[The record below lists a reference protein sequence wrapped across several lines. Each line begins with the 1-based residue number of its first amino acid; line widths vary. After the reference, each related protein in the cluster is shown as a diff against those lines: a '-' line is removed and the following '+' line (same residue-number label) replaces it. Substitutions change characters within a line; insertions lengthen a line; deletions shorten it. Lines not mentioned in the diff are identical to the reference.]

1 MNPRERI
8 MAALTWGWPDYVPW
22 AVKPNHL
29 PRGTWERV
37 LRNMGLGLTIEQ
49 SVYRIEMHGVEV
61 LERRAG
67 NHVERT
73 YRTPV
78 GEVSEVVRINL
89 PSEAGE
95 RGGSWKVKGLIDRPE
110 DYDVLLYII
119 DHMVV
124 KPDYEDF
131 HVIDEELGVD
141 GVVLTNVGY
150 SPFMKLLVEY
160 MGFRKLVVEL
170 NRRPGKVEE
179 VLQALHRKTLEA
191 CRIVADSPA
200 RLVLVGD
207 NIDENLVN
215 PRFFEKYC
223 LPYYREYT
231 RILHSKGKVVGSHMD
246 GRLRN
251 LAELIAESGFDFIH
265 GFTPPPTGNL
275 SIRDA
280 RRLWDRD
287 IAIWVNIPET
297 LFYEEPEVIERSVR
311 SFLRESAP
319 GDGFMLGITETVPPW
334 RRRIGYETVM
344 RTVLKHGRLPVKL

>member
-29 PRGTWERV
+29 PRGAWERR
-37 LRNMGLGLTIEQ
+37 LRNMGMGLTVEQ
-49 SVYRIEMHGVEV
+49 SVYRVEMHGVEV
-61 LERRAG
+61 FERRSG
-67 NHVERT
+67 GYVERT
-73 YRTPV
+73 YRTLV
-78 GEVSEVVRINL
+78 GEVSEVVRVNL

-95 RGGSWKVKGLIDRPE
+95 RSGSWIVKGLIDRPE
-110 DYDVLLYII
+110 DYEVLLYI
-119 DHMVV
+119 VENTV
-124 KPDYEDF
+124 LKPNYEDF
-131 HVIDEELGVD
+131 QIIDEELGGD
-141 GVVLTNVGY
+141 GVVLTSVGY

-191 CRIVADSPA
+191 CRVVAGSPA

-231 RILHSKGKVVGSHMD
+231 GILHSSGKLVGSHMD
-246 GRLRN
+246 GRLRS
-251 LAELIAESGFDFIH
+251 LAELIAEAGFDFIH

-275 SIRDA
+275 PVKDA
-280 RRLWDRD
+280 RRLWGRD

-297 LFYEEPEVIERSVR
+297 LFYEEPDVIERAVKG
-311 SFLRESAP
+311 FLREAAP
-319 GDGFMLGITETVPPW
+319 GDGFMLGITETVPPR

-344 RTVLKHGRLPVKL
+344 KTVLEYGRLPVKL